1 MPKNITEKDYLH
13 HTTRQLQRLAQDLKD
28 TGLTIAE
35 LSRRTGMNWDTVYKA
50 LNRRPVRFDNAE
62 RLRYFCQRWQEE
74 HPQYATGT
82 YAITAEPGVPTGVPK
97 PEPVQPKPAT
107 PARGKGGKFVKK
119 TTNPEKK

>member
-62 RLRYFCQRWQEE
+62 RLRYFCQCWQEE

-82 YAITAEPGVPTGVPK
+82 IPDEPGVPK
-97 PEPVQPKPAT
+97 PEPAPEQPKPAT
-107 PARGKGGKFVKK
+107 PARGKGGKFTKK
-119 TTNPEKK
+119 EASK

>member
-74 HPQYATGT
+74 HPQYDTGT
-82 YAITAEPGVPTGVPK
+82 YTVTAQPGIPTGVPK
-97 PEPVQPKPAT
+97 PEPAPEQPKPAT
-107 PARGKGGKFVKK
+107 PARGKGGKFTKK
-119 TTNPEKK
+119 EASK

>member
-74 HPQYATGT
+74 HPAMD
-82 YAITAEPGVPTGVPK
+82 APAPEPA
-97 PEPVQPKPAT
+97 PVQPKPAT
-107 PARGKGGKFVKK
+107 PARGKGGKFTKK
-119 TTNPEKK
+119 EASK